1 MKKSSE
7 SQGVSDLLK
16 KLQAS
21 YLGGKE
27 PEKTKKEKADAD
39 DEKFRQ
45 KLAAMLGKA
54 TGSSDQSKKETARK
68 STKKKAVTPK
78 EDVDPPVPPTVSAFS
93 EISEDTEISLDEP
106 RTDDT
111 PTEESATEVTL
122 TEESNPEQKNDVSVP
137 KPRRK
142 RKTSQPT
149 AAEKS
154 SSPEPTVEPTVE
166 PIVESI
172 VEPIVEPIVESIV
185 ESSVEP
191 TVEPSVEPIAEPI
204 AESSVEPTVEAI
216 VESSVE
222 SIVESIVEPTVEPIA
237 ETVAE
242 PITETVAEPIVEPI
256 VESVVETVEEATE
269 ETPVETATESVVEA
283 KEEDT
288 DKPTDTVIVIPA
300 PRYEDSAD
308 EPSAQEKTTPEP
320 IRIVPRVT
328 LPPRSDAYDFAKK
341 KDPRDAEPIVIRP
354 RTQAP
359 TQKDTIVIRPRTAD
373 KPRVTPQ
380 LRSDPAP
387 AQPIKIGKEVHSELQ
402 TEAPNPTMKKEKNVT
417 FIPPTPLPNDTDK
430 PANDLSTPPKS
441 STAPAPKK
449 RRLQRFVNNI
459 PVTTVP
465 HDADLEEVLDE
476 PIETIENIVEEIA
489 VEEPEELPPPQG
501 KLSIFQRRQQQ
512 RRRVAEEKLSA
523 AELIR
528 KKSGL
533 SEDDVAMILVL
544 GYENELGRLVG
555 YENLKRLKSEHVKK
569 TKTPREDQYGTAFGY
584 RGSEYAG
591 DGQKDTTIAAYVH
604 DRKKLLLRLCLTAF
618 VTLLLLFVEMPHLI
632 GGVFAQ
638 TLALPRLLPLVS
650 TLLLVLIAVLSLQQL
665 QSGAR
670 AFFRFT
676 PTPYSVPALILPV
689 ALLYNLAVLISGIDG
704 LRISLPAALSLL
716 LITVCDVF
724 RLSCELRTLRLISAE
739 GEKHVLVA
747 ATPRKKKLRHGKK
760 IVKIINDDDGEP
772 RYEVRRATQ
781 TAGFFRRHNS
791 FDSATRPFTV
801 LIYTVFTLATLTA
814 FFGAIFTS
822 SVTSALSTFMI
833 TAMLGM
839 PLSAIWIYFY
849 PLCRANRL
857 LACRNCALVGEEAVE
872 ELDCPKTLIFR
883 DVDLC
888 TVKACAEIAVRDG
901 DDFRNDLR
909 LSCILFRRLGGTLTS
924 LGDSVP
930 PLAKGDPETAVVRIQ
945 DDGVEAMID
954 HRYHVLAGSAEF
966 LRRSGIRVPRE
977 SSDKA
982 LRRTADTSPMYV
994 AIDGVLKLNYE
1005 VQYSISDDFESLIR
1019 DLADA
1024 DCNVSLYSYDPN
1036 LTNAFLTALRGEDAE
1051 TVCTVKPGRL
1061 EDELPLDLADTG
1073 AVALGKHTDL
1083 VYPGFAANSIGA
1095 VRRFGFR
1102 MQWISTLLGAGIAV
1116 LLLLLGEQSLLSVL
1130 AVAGYHVF
1138 WLIVST
1144 LATHSEIN
1152 KEKLRLK

>member
-1 MKKSSE
+1 MKKNSE

-21 YLGGKE
+21 YLGGKK
-27 PEKTKKEKADAD
+27 PEKEKKEKDDID
-39 DEKFRQ
+39 DEKFRA

-54 TGSSDQSKKETARK
+54 TGSSDQPKKETARK
-68 STKKKAVTPK
+68 STKKKPDVVKKDDAETPEPPAVA
-78 EDVDPPVPPTVSAFS
+78 TVS
-93 EISEDTEISLDEP
+93 EMTEDTENVLNEHCI
-106 RTDDT
+106 DDII
-111 PTEESATEVTL
+111 PDKPATGL
-122 TEESNPEQKNDVSVP
+122 SSTEESNAEQKNDIP
-137 KPRRK
+137 AAKPRRK
-142 RKTSQPT
+142 RKSPPPK
-149 AAEKS
+149 AVKES
-154 SSPEPTVEPTVE
+154 LPSPEPTVEPVVEPTVE
-166 PIVESI
+166 PIVEPI
-172 VEPIVEPIVESIV
+172 VEPVVEPIVEPIVE
-185 ESSVEP
+185 EQQ
-191 TVEPSVEPIAEPI
+191 
-204 AESSVEPTVEAI
+204 
-216 VESSVE
+216 
-222 SIVESIVEPTVEPIA
+222 
-237 ETVAE
+237 
-242 PITETVAEPIVEPI
+242 
-256 VESVVETVEEATE
+256 
-269 ETPVETATESVVEA
+269 
-283 KEEDT
+283 EDT
-288 DKPTDTVIVIPA
+288 EKTSDTIIVIPA
-300 PRYEDSAD
+300 PRYDEELAD
-308 EPSAQEKTTPEP
+308 EPPLQEETKNEP

-341 KDPRDAEPIVIRP
+341 KDTRNADSIVIRPQTQAPKQTESIVIRP
-354 RTQAP
+354 RA
-359 TQKDTIVIRPRTAD
+359 AD

-380 LRSDPAP
+380 LRSEPIP
-387 AQPIKIGKEVHSELQ
+387 AQPIKIGKEIRSDLQ
-402 TEAPNPTMKKEKNVT
+402 TEAPDQTMKKEKNITIV
-417 FIPPTPLPNDTDK
+417 PPTPLPVDTDK
-430 PANDLSTPPKS
+430 PVKANPNADRPS
-441 STAPAPKK
+441 SASAPKK
-449 RRLQRFVNNI
+449 RRLQRFVNEI
-459 PVTTVP
+459 PVTTVSN
-465 HDADLEEVLDE
+465 DEDLEEVLDE
-476 PIETIENIVEEIA
+476 PIGDIENIIEEIA
-489 VEEPEELPPPQG
+489 VEEPEELPPPQS

-512 RRRVAEEKLSA
+512 RKRISEEKLSA

-533 SEDDVAMILVL
+533 SEDDVAMILEL

-555 YENLKRLKSEHVKK
+555 YENLKRLKSEHTKK
-569 TKTPREDQYGTAFGY
+569 KRSSHEDQYGTAFGY
-584 RGSEYAG
+584 RGNEYAG

-604 DRKKLLLRLCLTAF
+604 DRKKLLLRLCLTALLS
-618 VTLLLLFVEMPHLI
+618 LLLLFVETPHLI

-650 TLLLVLIAVLSLQQL
+650 TLLLTVIAALSLQQL
-665 QSGAR
+665 RSGAR

-689 ALLYNLAVLISGIDG
+689 ALLYNLAVLISGTDG
-704 LRISLPAALSLL
+704 LRISLPVALSLL
-716 LITVCDVF
+716 LMTVCDVL

-739 GEKHVLVA
+739 GEKHVLVT

-781 TAGFFRRHNS
+781 TAGFFRRFNS

-801 LIYTVFTLATLTA
+801 LIYTVFVLATLTA
-814 FFGAIFTS
+814 FFGAVFTS

-833 TAMLGM
+833 TAVLGM
-839 PLSAIWIYFY
+839 PISAIWIYFY

-857 LACRNCALVGEEAVE
+857 LAYRNCALVGEEAVE

-883 DVDLC
+883 DTDLC
-888 TVKACAEIAVRDG
+888 TVKACTEIAVRDG
-901 DDFRNDLR
+901 DDFRHDLR
-909 LSCILFRRLGGTLTS
+909 LSCILFRKLGGTLTT

-994 AIDGVLKLNYE
+994 AVDGVLKLNYE
-1005 VQYSISDDFESLIR
+1005 VQYSTSDDFESLIR
-1019 DLADA
+1019 DLAEG
-1024 DCNVSLYSYDPN
+1024 DCSVSLYGYDPN
-1036 LTNAFLTALRGEDAE
+1036 LTNDFLVALRGENAE
-1051 TVCTVKPGRL
+1051 PVRVVKPGRL
-1061 EDELPLDLADTG
+1061 EDEKPLDLADTG

-1083 VYPGFAANSIGA
+1083 VYPGFAASSIGA

>member
-1 MKKSSE
+1 MKKSADN
-7 SQGVSDLLK
+7 QGVSDLLK

-27 PEKTKKEKADAD
+27 PEKTKKEKADDD

-54 TGSSDQSKKETARK
+54 TGSSDRSKKTA
-68 STKKKAVTPK
+68 TKKSEKKKTDIPTKADADTTLPP
-78 EDVDPPVPPTVSAFS
+78 DPPAVSTVTEAPEDAELTLEAQSADASTEKLSTEAVSAAEGEEKLES
-93 EISEDTEISLDEP
+93 EQATEEDPPIAKSSEKQEVEETPPSVENNVAETEEKIP
-106 RTDDT
+106 DT
-111 PTEESATEVTL
+111 PS
-122 TEESNPEQKNDVSVP
+122 P
-137 KPRRK
+137 KSRRK
-142 RKTSQPT
+142 RTSPQPKAIKQDET
-149 AAEKS
+149 I
-154 SSPEPTVEPTVE
+154 PEPIAESIVEPTVESVVEPTVE
-166 PIVESI
+166 PIVEATKEAP
-172 VEPIVEPIVESIV
+172 VETVAESIV
-185 ESSVEP
+185 EAP
-191 TVEPSVEPIAEPI
+191 A
-204 AESSVEPTVEAI
+204 
-216 VESSVE
+216 
-222 SIVESIVEPTVEPIA
+222 
-237 ETVAE
+237 
-242 PITETVAEPIVEPI
+242 
-256 VESVVETVEEATE
+256 
-269 ETPVETATESVVEA
+269 
-283 KEEDT
+283 EDT
-288 DKPTDTVIVIPA
+288 DRSQDTVIVIPA
-300 PRYEDSAD
+300 PRYDEELAD
-308 EPSAQEKTTPEP
+308 ESPLREAPKNEP

-341 KDPRDAEPIVIRP
+341 KDTRSDGSIVIRP

-359 TQKDTIVIRPRTAD
+359 MQRDAIVIRPRTAD

-380 LRSDPAP
+380 RRSEPTP
-387 AQPIKIGKEVHSELQ
+387 TQPIKIGKEVHSELQ
-402 TEAPNPTMKKEKNVT
+402 TEAPNPTMKKEKNITIV
-417 FIPPTPLPNDTDK
+417 PPTPLPFNED
-430 PANDLSTPPKS
+430 APKKTS
-441 STAPAPKK
+441 SPSSPKK
-449 RRLQRFVNNI
+449 RRLQRFVNDV

-465 HDADLEEVLDE
+465 RDEDLEEVLDE
-476 PIETIENIVEEIA
+476 PIEAIDNVLEEIS
-489 VEEPEELPPPQG
+489 VEEPEELLPAQG
-501 KLSIFQRRQQQ
+501 KLPIFQRRQQQ
-512 RRRVAEEKLSA
+512 RRRLAEEKLSA

-533 SEDDVAMILVL
+533 SEDDVAMILEL

-569 TKTPREDQYGTAFGY
+569 AKKTHEDQYGTAFGY

-591 DGQKDTTIAAYVH
+591 DGQKDATIAAYVH
-604 DRKKLLLRLCLTAF
+604 DRRKLLLRLCLTAF
-618 VTLLLLFVEMPHLI
+618 FTLLLLFVEMPHLI

-650 TLLLVLIAVLSLQQL
+650 TLLLVLIAVLSWQPLR
-665 QSGAR
+665 SGAR
-670 AFFRFT
+670 AFFRFA

-689 ALLYNLAVLISGIDG
+689 TLLYNLAVLISGGAG
-704 LRISLPAALSLL
+704 LRTTLAAALSLL
-716 LITVCDVF
+716 LITVCDVL

-739 GEKHVLVA
+739 GEKQVLVA

-801 LIYTVFTLATLTA
+801 LIYTVFALATLTA
-814 FFGAIFTS
+814 FFGAVFTS
-822 SVTSALSTFMI
+822 SVASALSTFMI

-857 LACRNCALVGEEAVE
+857 LAHRNCALVGEEAVA

-909 LSCILFRRLGGTLTS
+909 LSCILFRKLGGTLRA
-924 LGDSVP
+924 LGDSIP

-982 LRRTADTSPMYV
+982 LRRTVDTSPMYV
-994 AIDGVLKLNYE
+994 AVDGVLKLNYE
-1005 VQYSISDDFESLIR
+1005 VQYSVNDDFESLIR
-1019 DLADA
+1019 DLADT
-1024 DCNVSLYSYDPN
+1024 DCRVSLYGYDPN
-1036 LTNAFLTALRGEDAE
+1036 LTNDFLAALRGEDAE
-1051 TVCTVKPGRL
+1051 PVRTVKPGRH

-1083 VYPGFAANSIGA
+1083 VYPGFAAISIGA

-1116 LLLLLGEQSLLSVL
+1116 LLLLFGEQSLLSVL
-1130 AVAGYHVF
+1130 TVVGYHLF

-1152 KEKLRLK
+1152 QEKLRLK